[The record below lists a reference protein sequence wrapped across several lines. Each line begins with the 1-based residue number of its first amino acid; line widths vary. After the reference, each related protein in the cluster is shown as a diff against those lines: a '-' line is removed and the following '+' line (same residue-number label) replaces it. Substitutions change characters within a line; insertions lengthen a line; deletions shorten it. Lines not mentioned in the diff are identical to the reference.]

1 MRDDFAIPVDG
12 YNWLLYF
19 ETIAISRKEKSG
31 NAIQPRKK
39 SIMTIETIPNTD
51 TSYYLLAFDKHGVER
66 ADDPDALAG
75 KLLSDRVKQELRD
88 QPITDVFLISH
99 GWKGDIPAAKDQYN
113 RWIGAMLECEADR
126 ERVREVRPGFKP
138 LLIGLHWPS
147 LPWGD
152 EQLDTSGMSFD
163 IGGDP
168 LAPLVDDA
176 ADKIADTPAAKQALR
191 TIFAA
196 AMDDIAPP
204 SLPDEVVEA
213 YNILQREAGL
223 SAEGPAGAPGSDAE
237 AFDPEQVYQ
246 AEMADDAV
254 AFGLP
259 GIGGL
264 LSVLQQLSFW
274 KMKDRAR
281 QFGESGAGTLLRELM
296 QIAAGGD
303 VRFHLMGHSFGCIA
317 VSATVAG
324 AGGDAPLSQ
333 PVHSL
338 FMVQGALSLW
348 AYCSDIPVARGTP
361 GYFHA
366 IISGNKV
373 SGPIVTTQ
381 SEHDTAVGRL
391 YPLAAGI
398 KRQVSFAPGEL
409 PKYGALGSYGIRGPG
424 VEVEDLAML
433 PLDDSY
439 DFSGGTSYNLE
450 SSEVIREGSGASG
463 AHSDI
468 DRPEVGHAFWAAV
481 MS

>member
-1 MRDDFAIPVDG
+1 
-12 YNWLLYF
+12 
-19 ETIAISRKEKSG
+19 
-31 NAIQPRKK
+31 
-39 SIMTIETIPNTD
+39 MTIETVPDSD
-51 TSYYLLAFDKHGVER
+51 TSYYLIAYDKHGVER
-66 ADDPDALAG
+66 PDDPDAPNG
-75 KLLSDRVKQELRD
+75 QHLSDAVKQELEQ
-88 QPITDVFLISH
+88 QPVTDVFLISH
-99 GWKGDIPAAKDQYN
+99 GWKGDVPAAKDQYN
-113 RWIGAMLECEADR
+113 RWIGAMLECQADR
-126 ERVREVRPGFKP
+126 EKVREVRPGFRP

-152 EQLDTSGMSFD
+152 EALDTSAMSFAV
-163 IGGDP
+163 GEDP

-176 ADKIADTPAAKQALR
+176 ADKIADTPAARQALR

-196 AMDDIAPP
+196 AMDDIAPAT
-204 SLPDEVVEA
+204 LPPAVVEA
-213 YNILQREAGL
+213 YNTLQQEAGL
-223 SAEGPAGAPGSDAE
+223 VSNGPAAAPGADAE

-246 AEMADDAV
+246 AELEDDAV
-254 AFGLP
+254 SFGLP

-264 LSVLQQLSFW
+264 LSVLRQLSFW

-296 QIAAGGD
+296 QIVDGRD

-324 AGGDAPLSQ
+324 AGGDAPLPQ

-348 AYCSDIPVARGTP
+348 AYCADIPVAQGTP

-366 IISGNKV
+366 IFSDNKV

-424 VEVEDLAML
+424 VEIEDLKMQ
-433 PLDDSY
+433 PLDGAY
-439 DFSGGTSYNLE
+439 AFNGGTGYNLE
-450 SSEVIREGSGASG
+450 SSAIIRQGGGASG

-468 DRPEVGHAFWAAV
+468 DHPEVAHAFWAAV